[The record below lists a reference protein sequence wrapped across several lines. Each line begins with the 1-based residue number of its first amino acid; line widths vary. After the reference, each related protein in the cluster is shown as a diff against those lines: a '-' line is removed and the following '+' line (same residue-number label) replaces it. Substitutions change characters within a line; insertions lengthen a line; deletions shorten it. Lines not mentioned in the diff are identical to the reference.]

1 MTNPIF
7 CDSPEAATPVQVTAY
22 RTPKGQLFLEEDVA
36 RRAAA
41 THRRCESCATPIP
54 CPAWS
59 KCNPCREIEE
69 AQRYAAKPRKPWDGV
84 AMVYSEVL
92 DEYFSSPEDARE
104 AAIERNADR
113 DEEEESAIDPNNL
126 RLVICE
132 PCYAPTIDSDYFS
145 DLMEDPEIP
154 DEFLDVVKAFNAVA
168 QKTVVSWEP
177 GKFALAEIERLPDA
191 EVEALEANHEAM
203 GREIP
208 ALREECGIALA
219 EMDRWKTRAQK
230 AEAEVDDP
238 TIRRCIGFARAWGY
252 GYLTVVNLFALR
264 STNPAGLAFDD
275 DPIGPQT
282 NPHIEAACGG
292 SNLVVCAW
300 GVYGNL
306 LKPGRDREVVKML
319 RAKLPETRLHHL
331 GLTKHGHPR
340 HPLYLRADA
349 TPILWEACNG

>member
-1 MTNPIF
+1 MNPNGAVI
-7 CDSPEAATPVQVTAY
+7 SPCETYRYLLWRDVGTGEGVVVFIMLNPSTA
-22 RTPKGQLFLEEDVA
+22 
-36 RRAAA
+36 
-41 THRRCESCATPIP
+41 
-54 CPAWS
+54 
-59 KCNPCREIEE
+59 
-69 AQRYAAKPRKPWDGV
+69 
-84 AMVYSEVL
+84 
-92 DEYFSSPEDARE
+92 DA
-104 AAIERNADR
+104 D
-113 DEEEESAIDPNNL
+113 
-126 RLVICE
+126 
-132 PCYAPTIDSDYFS
+132 
-145 DLMEDPEIP
+145 
-154 DEFLDVVKAFNAVA
+154 
-168 QKTVVSWEP
+168 
-177 GKFALAEIERLPDA
+177 
-191 EVEALEANHEAM
+191 
-203 GREIP
+203 
-208 ALREECGIALA
+208 
-219 EMDRWKTRAQK
+219 
-230 AEAEVDDP
+230 VDDP